1 MDGWLDVK
9 RWSRGLRSIK
19 IAVEFSKMRLI
30 FRRRV
35 NVLRSIPCQKNPR
48 YSTSI
53 ESALIEL
60 ATSSSVTEKRRK
72 CTLHF
77 RVSRVSRLLAI
88 VFKCNVLATYTY
100 VRGTWL
106 AIVAAPCTLTIIA
119 RSMHSIEDD
128 KVHWYRFCA
137 NILISSSF
145 SYCNYNVK
153 CTYAFINFSILIL
166 RLRFRFVSI
175 FNTVASFFFIASYI
189 FRLSRII
196 LFDIWYNHTTSLA
209 QELKSL
215 FF

>member
-1 MDGWLDVK
+1 
-9 RWSRGLRSIK
+9 
-19 IAVEFSKMRLI
+19 MRLI

-35 NVLRSIPCQKNPR
+35 NVLRSIPCQKNPVETR

-60 ATSSSVTEKRRK
+60 ATSSSVIEKRRK

-128 KVHWYRFCA
+128 KVH
-137 NILISSSF
+137 
-145 SYCNYNVK
+145 
-153 CTYAFINFSILIL
+153 
-166 RLRFRFVSI
+166 
-175 FNTVASFFFIASYI
+175 
-189 FRLSRII
+189 
-196 LFDIWYNHTTSLA
+196 
-209 QELKSL
+209 
-215 FF
+215 

>member
-35 NVLRSIPCQKNPR
+35 NVLRSIPCQKNPVETR

-53 ESALIEL
+53 ESMRWSNLFDR
-60 ATSSSVTEKRRK
+60 SSVTEKRRK

-145 SYCNYNVK
+145 SYCN
-153 CTYAFINFSILIL
+153 
-166 RLRFRFVSI
+166 
-175 FNTVASFFFIASYI
+175 
-189 FRLSRII
+189 
-196 LFDIWYNHTTSLA
+196 
-209 QELKSL
+209 
-215 FF
+215 

>member
-1 MDGWLDVK
+1 MIAWIAFHQNCCWIQQDAIDIPTARQRFTFYPLSK
-9 RWSRGLRSIK
+9 KSCRNSIFHK
-19 IAVEFSKMRLI
+19 YRK
-30 FRRRV
+30 
-35 NVLRSIPCQKNPR
+35 
-48 YSTSI
+48 Y
-53 ESALIEL
+53 ALIEL

-175 FNTVASFFFIASYI
+175 FNTMASFFFIASYI
-189 FRLSRII
+189 FRLARII